1 MKKNIKISLITGSLI
16 FLTAAI
22 VYAATTTVPEKNTAP
37 TVSEASISKS
47 SELLNILDSNSSN
60 LKTSV
65 KYDELQDKT
74 LYEIGNVKYFI
85 DMDTNNNLVGI
96 YSKSLSTAQETSTL
110 NNDQAKE
117 YILNKYN
124 ELNLPKEYELNYVE
138 KYDDLIWQAN
148 FEKNYDGIYNK
159 YESVKVFFIPD
170 TDEIVALT
178 VFNEPAKS
186 SEISVSE
193 EEATL
198 TAAEKLDL
206 STDEIVSAELTMEK
220 SNTFYDESNSN
231 SSIHSTWV
239 ITASDNSIIYIDA
252 ETNEVIGGDSINE

>member
-1 MKKNIKISLITGSLI
+1 M
-16 FLTAAI
+16 
-22 VYAATTTVPEKNTAP
+22 
-37 TVSEASISKS
+37 
-47 SELLNILDSNSSN
+47 
-60 LKTSV
+60 
-65 KYDELQDKT
+65 
-74 LYEIGNVKYFI
+74 
-85 DMDTNNNLVGI
+85 
-96 YSKSLSTAQETSTL
+96 
-110 NNDQAKE
+110 
-117 YILNKYN
+117 
-124 ELNLPKEYELNYVE
+124 PKEYELNYVE